1 MPSVLRSEWVGRR
14 VSVRRVVDQ
23 DENGRL
29 RFGDVVGDLLALDT
43 TTAVIETRHG
53 LVEVPVAHIAIAR
66 DVPPSTAETLAL
78 EAISA
83 RGWRPR
89 ETAEVGGWLLRADGG
104 FTDRANSALP
114 LGRPESLDDTMKLA
128 RDWYAQR
135 GLPLKIASPLPARRL
150 LDNELSERGF
160 DSEIDTHM
168 LAARVDQLDLSSPL
182 DFHIA
187 DQPDDA
193 WLAAYHYRGRTG
205 GLPEGAREL
214 ISRHDRALFLS
225 IREGEQTIA
234 IGRGAVDDGWVG
246 VTAVEVDPGHR
257 RPGLG
262 RAVLAGLVGA
272 ARDRHD
278 ASRVYLQV
286 SSENQP
292 AISLYL
298 GLGFWHHH
306 DYRYRTE
313 SVA

>member
-1 MPSVLRSEWVGRR
+1 MPSVLRSGWVGRR

-23 DENGRL
+23 DENGRV
-29 RFGDVVGDLLALDT
+29 RFGDVVGDLLALDA
-43 TTAVIETRHG
+43 TTATIETRNG

-83 RGWRPR
+83 QGWRAR

-114 LGRPESLDDTMKLA
+114 LGRPQSLNDTMALA
-128 RDWYAQR
+128 RAWYAER
-135 GLPLKIASPLPARRL
+135 GLPFKIVSPLPARRL

-168 LAARVDQLDLSSPL
+168 LAARVDQLELTPSVE
-182 DFHIA
+182 FTIT
-187 DQPDDA
+187 DQPDAD
-193 WLAAYHYRGRTG
+193 WLGAYHYRGRTG
-205 GLPEGAREL
+205 GLPDGAREL

-225 IREGEQTIA
+225 VRDGNRTIA

-246 VTAVEVDPGHR
+246 ITAVEVDPDHR
-257 RPGLG
+257 RTGLG
-262 RAVLAGLVGA
+262 RAVLAGLVQA
-272 ARDRHD
+272 AHDRYG

-286 SSENQP
+286 SSDNQP

-313 SVA
+313 VVA